1 MATTFTGSD
10 TGRAGLEIK
19 KTTGSP
25 DVRGVTEIQL
35 DTNLTLTDNGNGGVT
50 INSSGGGGGSG
61 TVTSVGLS
69 IPSAFSVS
77 GSPIT
82 TTGTLALTGAG
93 TTSQFIDGTGAL
105 QTVTTGTI
113 EGSIAVNQIAVGT
126 AADTIGGSS
135 SLTFSEAL
143 GGLTVTTGATGINP
157 LINLASTTKS
167 ISLKVASNLQLTID
181 GGTHTFVFDASSAT
195 GGITWPDGTT
205 QTTAAVS
212 GVTSIVAGTNI
223 TISPVGGT
231 GAVTVNSSGGG
242 GSGTVTDISSGGPY
256 IQTSPFGGIT
266 TSGDLSLFISTASI
280 APGPGGGVEGYNL
293 PPPDDT
299 GTVSPSVPPL
309 VGHGWIPIPGDIA
322 EIGSATIYIPY
333 WIPS

>member
-10 TGRAGLEIK
+10 AGRAGLEIK

-50 INSSGGGGGSG
+50 INSSGGGSG

-69 IPSAFSVS
+69 IPSAFNVS

-93 TTSQFIDGTGAL
+93 NTSQFIDGTGAL

-126 AADTIGGSS
+126 ATDTIGGSS
-135 SLTFSEAL
+135 SLTFSEAS
-143 GGLTVTTGATGINP
+143 GLTMNTGDASDAVV
-157 LINLASTTKS
+157 NLSSTTKS
-167 ISLKVASNLQLTID
+167 ITLKVASNSQLTID
-181 GGTHTFVFDASSAT
+181 SGANTFVFDASSAT

-266 TSGDLSLFISTASI
+266 TSGDLRLFISSASV
-280 APGPGGGVEGYNL
+280 APGPGGGPEGYNL

-299 GTVSPSVPPL
+299 GTVSPFVPPL
-309 VGHGWIPIPGDIA
+309 IGHGWIPIPGDLA
-322 EIGSATIYIPY
+322 VIGSATIYIPY
-333 WIPS
+333 WIPLP

>member
-1 MATTFTGSD
+1 MANRYTGSD
-10 TGRAGLEIK
+10 AGRAGLEIK

-50 INSSGGGGGSG
+50 INSSGGGGGGG

-135 SLTFSEAL
+135 SLTFSGAL
-143 GGLTVTTGATGINP
+143 GLNMNTGANDAIV
-157 LINLASTTKS
+157 NLSSSTKS
-167 ISLKVASNLQLTID
+167 ISLKVASNMQLTIE
-181 GGTHTFVFDASSAT
+181 GSTHTFVFDASTAT
-195 GGITWPDGTT
+195 GGITWPDGTI

-223 TISPVGGT
+223 SISPVGGT
-231 GAVTVNSSGGG
+231 GAVTINSSGGG
-242 GSGTVTDISSGGPY
+242 GLGTVTDIRSSGPY
-256 IQTSPFGGIT
+256 IQTNPLSAIT
-266 TSGDLSLFISTASI
+266 TSGDLKLFISTASI
-280 APGPGGGVEGYNL
+280 APGLGGGVEGYNFA
-293 PPPDDT
+293 PPDDT
-299 GTVSPSVPPL
+299 GAVGPVPAL
-309 VGHGWIPIPGDIA
+309 IGQGWIPIPGDIA
-322 EIGSATIYIPY
+322 TTGSTTIYIPY
-333 WIPS
+333 WIPQ